1 SAKAIAAQKGVMEFL
16 LINHPLDC
24 PICDQ
29 GGECELQDLAVG
41 YGGDV
46 SRYQEMKRVVKDK
59 DIGPLIATEMTR
71 CIHCTRCVRFGEELA
86 GVMELGA
93 TGRGEHMRIGT
104 YVAQSVDSELSGNMI
119 DLCPVGALTSKP
131 FRYSARTWE
140 LNDVPGVSP
149 HDCVGAN
156 LNVQVRRNKV
166 MRVLP
171 RENEY
176 VNEIWLADRDRFSYE
191 AVNSTERLLKPMV
204 RANGTWRETDWST
217 ALNVAVDGMQK
228 VIAAHGPQSIGAL
241 ASPTSTVEEFYL
253 LQKLVRTLGSGNVD
267 HRLRQRDFSDDAE
280 APLFPYCGLPI
291 RELETVDA
299 ALLIGS
305 NMIRELETVDA
316 ALLIGSNIRK
326 DQPLLGLRLR
336 KAFLRGAMLFAVNP
350 VDYDFSF
357 DLKAKVITDPAAM
370 PAALARI
377 AHVLA
382 ESTGASLPP
391 EVTKLAGGKPGDAE
405 RAIAVDL
412 KNASSPS
419 ILIGNYAMTH
429 PQAALL
435 RALADLI
442 AELSGARL
450 GILPEANGAGGW
462 LAGCVPQRGANGA
475 PAQPAGR
482 NAADMFAQP
491 LKGYFIFGAEPELDG
506 ADGKQAQAA
515 LKQAGCVVAF
525 SAFKSSLADSAHVLL
540 PLAPFTETDG
550 TFVNAEGRFQTFNA
564 AVTPSGDARP
574 GWKILRVLGNLFK
587 LAGFDY
593 TASTGVLAELQQN
606 LAPSARLKARRFV
619 TVPAVKGLQRI
630 AEVPM
635 YSIDPLV
642 RRAAA
647 LQTTRDNTGPVAR
660 MHPREA
666 QKHDVGS
673 SARLR
678 VIAGGE
684 TVTLDF
690 LVDRRIPEG
699 CVLIPAGCPETLAL
713 GGQDVVHVEAGQ

>member
-1 SAKAIAAQKGVMEFL
+1 
-16 LINHPLDC
+16 
-24 PICDQ
+24 
-29 GGECELQDLAVG
+29 
-41 YGGDV
+41 
-46 SRYQEMKRVVKDK
+46 
-59 DIGPLIATEMTR
+59 
-71 CIHCTRCVRFGEELA
+71 
-86 GVMELGA
+86 
-93 TGRGEHMRIGT
+93 
-104 YVAQSVDSELSGNMI
+104 
-119 DLCPVGALTSKP
+119 
-131 FRYSARTWE
+131 
-140 LNDVPGVSP
+140 
-149 HDCVGAN
+149 
-156 LNVQVRRNKV
+156 
-166 MRVLP
+166 
-171 RENEY
+171 
-176 VNEIWLADRDRFSYE
+176 
-191 AVNSTERLLKPMV
+191 
-204 RANGTWRETDWST
+204 
-217 ALNVAVDGMQK
+217 VDGMQK

-253 LQKLVRTLGSGNVD
+253 LQKLVRALGSGNVD
-267 HRLRQRDFSDDAE
+267 HRLRQRDFSDDAD
-280 APLFPYCGLPI
+280 APLFPYLGLPI
-291 RELETVDA
+291 RELET
-299 ALLIGS
+299 L
-305 NMIRELETVDA
+305 DA

-336 KAFLRGAMLFAVNP
+336 KAFLRGAALFAVNP
-350 VDYDFSF
+350 VDYDFNF
-357 DLKAKVITDPAAM
+357 DLKAKVIIDPAAM
-370 PAALARI
+370 PAALARV
-377 AHVLA
+377 ARLLA
-382 ESTGASLPP
+382 ESMGASLQP
-391 EVTKLAGGKPGDAE
+391 EVTKLAGGKPSDAE
-405 RAIAVDL
+405 RAIAMGL
-412 KNASSPS
+412 KDANSPS

-462 LAGCVPQRGANGA
+462 LAGCVPQRGANGI

-482 NAADMFAQP
+482 NAADMFEQP

-525 SAFKSSLADSAHVLL
+525 SVFKSSLADSAHVLL

-550 TFVNAEGRFQTFNA
+550 TFVNAEGRFQSFNA

-593 TASTGVLAELQQN
+593 TASSGVLAELQQN
-606 LAPSARLKARRFV
+606 LAPSARLKARRFA
-619 TVPAVKGLQRI
+619 TAPAVKGLQRI

-642 RRAAA
+642 RRADA

-666 QKHDVGS
+666 HKHDVGS

-684 TVTLDF
+684 SVTLDF